1 MRPSGMSQLNTAQLV
16 QWPASGWV
24 LRVWQMA
31 KVEFL
36 FVITS
41 QLTLSLSTLLLSVY

>member
-1 MRPSGMSQLNTAQLV
+1 MLVLTISMYPNGMSQLNIAQLV

-24 LRVWQMA
+24 LRVWQIA
-31 KVEFL
+31 KAQFL

-41 QLTLSLSTLLLSVY
+41 QLPE